1 MTITSFYFLCFI
13 CVGALVYYIVPKRC
27 QWMLLLVMSVAYY
40 ALAQSAAAII
50 YPAVTIVTIYL
61 CALGISKS
69 DDKKK
74 RKLLLWLGCVISLA
88 LLILVKYIPK
98 SLFGISDDMA
108 QTGSFSAFMIIVPL
122 GISFYTFSLL
132 GYLFDVYYEMGEADR
147 NIAHVAT
154 FGLLFP
160 NMTSGPIMRYSD
172 VKESLFE
179 GHKFSYENFTMGCQ
193 RILWGFFEKL
203 VLAERFA
210 QVANEVFDS
219 YDNYSG
225 LYIIFGMC
233 AFTLQLYTDF
243 IGCMDVVIGIAEA
256 LGIKMPENFKRPFMS
271 LSIQEFWQ
279 RWHIT
284 LGTWLK
290 NYLFY
295 PLLRTDFFMKLPK
308 TLKDKVGKKAAKKI
322 TTYLA
327 MLILWAVIGTWHGG
341 AWHYIIGV
349 GILQWIFIVLEETLE
364 PVKDALILKLKLKKD
379 GAFVKALERIR
390 VFILMTIAFTLFRGA
405 TVVDSFK
412 MAGRIFKADGW
423 RPVVSEGLFI
433 SLAWYEWILML
444 VALLVFVAVQIIA
457 EKNEGTNVREMIAK
471 KPLPIRWIIWIG
483 LIMWVVLLG
492 FYGPGF
498 SAAEFIYQG
507 F

>member
-1 MTITSFYFLCFI
+1 M
-13 CVGALVYYIVPKRC
+13 YYIVPKRC
-27 QWMLLLVMSVAYY
+27 QWMLLLAMSVAYY
-40 ALAQSAAAII
+40 VLAQSAVAIV
-50 YPAVTIVTIYL
+50 YPAVTIITIYL
-61 CALGISKS
+61 CALGISKT
-69 DDKKK
+69 DNKKK
-74 RKLLLWLGCVISLA
+74 KKLLLYIGCIVSVA
-88 LLILVKYIPK
+88 LLILVKYIPR
-98 SLFGISDDMA
+98 SLFGLSEDVA
-108 QTGSFSAFMIIVPL
+108 QSGAFSAFMIIVPI

-132 GYLFDVYYEMGEADR
+132 GYLFDVYYEMGEADT
-147 NIAHVAT
+147 NIAHIAT

-160 NMTSGPIMRYSD
+160 NMTSGPIMRYTD
-172 VKESLFE
+172 IKGTLFE
-179 GHKFSYENFTMGCQ
+179 GHKFSYENFTRGCQ

-210 QVANEVFDS
+210 RVANEIFDS
-219 YDNYSG
+219 YDNYNG
-225 LYIIFGMC
+225 LYIILGMC

-243 IGCMDVVIGIAEA
+243 TGCMDIVIGIAET

-271 LSIQEFWQ
+271 LTIQEFWQ

-295 PLLRTDFFMKLPK
+295 PLLRTEFFMKLPK
-308 TLKDKVGKKAAKKI
+308 TLKEKVGKKAAKRI

-327 MLILWAVIGTWHGG
+327 MLILWTVIGTWHGG

-349 GILQWIFIVLEETLE
+349 GILQWLFIVLEEMME
-364 PVKDALILKLKLKKD
+364 PAGDRLVDLLKLKKD
-379 GAFVKALERIR
+379 GALVRTLGRIK
-390 VFILMTIAFTLFRGA
+390 VFILMTVAFAMFRSL
-405 TVVDSFK
+405 TVMDSLK
-412 MAGRIFKADGW
+412 MMGRIFSKEGW
-423 RPVVSEGLFI
+423 KPVICEGL
-433 SLAWYEWILML
+433 LAGLEWYEWVLML
-444 VALLVFVAVQIIA
+444 VALMIFIAVQLIA
-457 EKNEGTNVREMIAK
+457 DKNEGTTVRALIGKRA
-471 KPLPIRWIIWIG
+471 LPVRWIIWIG